1 MVSITVKWDS
11 AGRVRGFHCEG
22 HAEYCA
28 VKTGAAGSDGDIVC
42 AAISALTHTTVLAL
56 ERLAGL
62 TLQIK
67 QDQAEGLLDCSWERE
82 PEFTGKPELLIRA
95 MIIGLTEIQRIY
107 PDCLSLKEVEV

>member
-1 MVSITVKWDS
+1 MVLITVKWDS
-11 AGRVRGFHCEG
+11 NGRVSGFHCEG
-22 HAEYCA
+22 HAEYGA
-28 VKTGAAGSDGDIVC
+28 VKTGSAGSEGDIVC

-62 TLQIK
+62 KLQIK

-95 MIIGLTEIQRIY
+95 MVIGLNEIEKLY
-107 PDCLSLKEVEV
+107 PNCLSTKEVEV